1 MEFYAILHLL
11 GKTFNMAYRH
21 AKQTNMKRLYSLVL
35 MLIPALLWGQTKQET
50 SSIMN
55 KWKEV
60 DRLISIKNYE
70 QTKPLLTDIKA
81 YALKHQDDP
90 MFVKA
95 FLAESNVYRINNEE
109 EKFFELGQAHFEKN
123 IAASKSTLVKSVL
136 TNFYAQYLQS
146 MLYLNYS
153 EPKNVFLKKSRKER
167 MLFIDSLY
175 ASSLKNKERLTQ
187 ENLSKWAAIFAEKE
201 NISLS
206 PTMYHYLAYF
216 YISFLNSSDAPNPKL
231 KAQLVED
238 LLQQS
243 RALKSADAISYLLSL
258 QLDRSKFTTLKKQSD
273 AYYKLI
279 ESNKSDYNA
288 YLYFELASAYES
300 GRKYTEALQIIKKA
314 KEEYPKSKWINS
326 VKNLENEILRPQIG
340 ISHKKFEPSE
350 WYTPF
355 KLNFKNL
362 ENLYIRVYKAPYSPK
377 DLTDYQVNRD
387 SLSQLVSVNS
397 TVVYEDQLDLK
408 AWNDFNEHSTIYKIN
423 PLPFGKYI
431 LLYSNNAEF
440 KDDGILSKVVSTS
453 IQISDLDISNVQ
465 MLSTYEVRKMQAL
478 LLNKKTGLPYANKEL
493 AFYDIVDKQ
502 AKLFKQLKTDKN
514 GLIDYSTKGS
524 VNTMRLKDYVFYI
537 PEENQFIDIHS
548 LQYGRDGFEEN
559 KDAEE
564 ENSKTWATILTDR
577 AMYRPGQEVQF
588 KAIVYNNNPRKGHTL
603 ENMKVEVSLLDANR
617 QIVDSIKLTTNAF
630 GSVHGKLNIP
640 TSTLNGHFMIR
651 IGTKDEDFGQQY
663 VRVEEYKRPTF
674 KVTLDTNKET
684 YSKKDTAVFKGN
696 AAMLSGAPLID
707 AEVKYKVQVNSYQR
721 RYRQFEIA
729 NTSTFTDE
737 HGNFE
742 FKIPLMDTALAELT
756 NFTLSY
762 TVEVVNQTGEMQSI
776 SAAYTYAEKPWN
788 LAIDVPSPAIEG
800 KWKEIKINSTNPNN
814 QFLPMKGTVK
824 IYKTTGPEKVIS
836 DGFIQY
842 FNEVERLVLSYAD
855 YERYFPH
862 YFDKSVL
869 NKEVRQELVATYD
882 FNTADTNLVRI
893 DSQLFKKGIYRIVAS
908 SKPDVDSIKAERT
921 IFVLDEET
929 KSHSDKAFFTVYTD
943 KPVYNSG
950 DKVTI
955 HVESK
960 KQDAKNVV
968 LLSLSGDKMRT
979 PIHLALKDGKAS
991 YSFILDENAL
1001 LVPLRW
1007 RALFMMDNQLS
1018 YQEIPIYVNRT
1029 DKTIVIKTAT
1039 FRDKIIPGMK
1049 EKWSFTLSSNNRKLE
1064 TEILASMYDASLNQF
1079 GELHYPSAFQ
1089 LAYTYYYNDYD
1100 YIQSGFNMLNYQMG
1114 RFPLTTAFP
1123 SVHNHLPVVKTYHF
1137 WENDRI
1143 PFPSAIVFENEG
1155 IVGRAPVEGSI
1166 TGSTKGVEGRGFN
1179 NVALYDELRDPNL
1192 RREVAEQSARMKAPN
1207 GEFGPKK
1214 VEDLDQ
1220 VKARTNLQETAF
1232 FYPTLYS
1239 DAEGNVS
1246 FAFDSPE
1253 ALTQWKLLLFA
1264 HGKNLE
1270 AGTASFYTKT
1280 QKELMVRP
1288 NLPRYFREGDEMTI
1302 KAQVQ
1307 NLSDKQQDGQAK
1319 IQLINPVDNSDVT
1332 TAFLQEDATKSFVLA
1347 KKNNQI
1353 VEWRIKVPANY
1364 PTIQVKI
1371 VAASAEFSD
1380 GELQELAVLPNKVL
1394 ILESEKVVLKANEA
1408 KEFKLESAAKENLM
1422 AKVQV
1427 QSNPIL
1433 EIISALDYL
1442 NHYPYECTEQSS
1454 SRWFGLKMVQYI
1466 GNHYPAIADYFKE
1479 VKAKETKSRLE
1490 ENASLNELKMQEMP
1504 WLRDIQG
1511 DEKKLQ
1517 AIADLFNSNINAEL
1531 QQLESKLAN
1540 AQLANGAFPWFE
1552 GGNSNTYISIRIL
1565 EVFGKVLYLDKS
1577 LINAPIQ
1584 DQMKRLT
1591 NYLDADTNIY
1601 KEKAS
1606 AELALDY
1613 LYARHFWNGY
1623 FKLAKATSDKL
1634 NKKIATAP
1642 MITAEGPAGLAAKAW
1657 IVNQLYGSGKEA
1669 NELKNRI
1676 QQEAIFD
1683 KDKGTYW
1690 PSNEHY
1696 NSISLQTY
1704 LVEAFK
1710 SYDPSKLM
1718 DITQWLYYKKEANSW
1733 RSTWMTVDAIYA
1745 LLYANN
1751 PKDFAMENTV
1761 NVMVDGKTADMNS
1774 AVLGQVSK
1782 TFNISELAS
1791 NKTIQITNNNDR
1803 TIYGAVYHQ
1812 YFLPVEQVKANT
1824 NELRVS
1830 KQYLVER
1837 NGKWVE
1843 TKEAK
1848 LGERIKVKITVVN
1861 DKPLQYVHLKDSRPA
1876 GVEPVYRPSGYQWRG
1891 SFYFTL
1897 KDASTNYF
1905 FDYLPKGTR
1914 EFEYE
1919 VKANNIGLFNS
1930 GISTIECMYDPT
1942 VNARSENIK
1951 LTIVE

>member
-11 GKTFNMAYRH
+11 GKTFNMAYRY

-50 SSIMN
+50 SAIMD
-55 KWKEV
+55 KWKEI

-70 QTKPLLTDIKA
+70 QTKPLLADIKA
-81 YALKHQDDP
+81 YALKHKDDP

-95 FLAESNVYRINNEE
+95 FLAESNVHRINNDE
-109 EKFFELGQAHFEKN
+109 EKFFEQGQAYFEKN
-123 IAASKSTLVKSVL
+123 IAASKSVLVKSVL

-153 EPKNVFLKKSRKER
+153 EPKNAFLKMSRKER

-175 ASSLKNKERLTQ
+175 ASSLKNKQELAQ
-187 ENLSKWAAIFAEKE
+187 ENLPKWAAIFADTE

-206 PTMYHYLAYF
+206 PTMYHYLGYF
-216 YISFLNSSDAPNPKL
+216 YISFLNLSNSPNPKQR
-231 KAQLVED
+231 AQLVED
-238 LLQQS
+238 LLQRS
-243 RALKSADAISYLLSL
+243 RTSKSADAISYLLSA
-258 QLDRSKFTTLKKQSD
+258 QLDRSKFTTLKKQAD
-273 AYYKLI
+273 AYYKII

-288 YLYFELASAYES
+288 YLYFELASAYKSEQ
-300 GRKYTEALQIIKKA
+300 RHTEALQIIKKA

-326 VKNLENEILRPQIG
+326 VKNLENEILRPEIW
-340 ISHKKFEPSE
+340 ISHKKYEPSE

-355 KLNFKNL
+355 KLNYKNL
-362 ENLYIRVYKAPYSPK
+362 DTLYIRVYQAYYSPK
-377 DLTDYQVNRD
+377 DLTDYKVNRD
-387 SLSQLVSVNS
+387 SLSNLVTVNS

-408 AWNDFNEHSTIYKIN
+408 ASNDFKGHSTIYKIN

-440 KDDGILSKVVSTS
+440 KDDGVLSKVVSTS
-453 IQISDLDISNVQ
+453 IQISDLDISNVE
-465 MLSTYEVRKMQAL
+465 MLGTYEIRKMQAL
-478 LLNKKTGLPYANKEL
+478 LLDKKTGLPYANKEL

-502 AKLFKQLKTDKN
+502 AKLYKQFKTDKN
-514 GLIDYSTKGS
+514 GLIDYSTKAS

-537 PEENQFIDIHS
+537 PEERQFIDIHS
-548 LQYGRDGFEEN
+548 LQYGSDGFEESE
-559 KDAEE
+559 DDQDED
-564 ENSKTWATILTDR
+564 SQTRATILTDR
-577 AMYRPGQEVQF
+577 AIYRPGQEVQF
-588 KAIVYNNNPRKGHTL
+588 KAIVYNDNPRKGRTQ
-603 ENMKVEVSLLDANR
+603 EDMKVEISLLDANS
-617 QIVDSIKLTTNAF
+617 QVVDSLRLATNAF

-640 TSTLNGHFMIR
+640 TSTLNGQFMIR
-651 IGTKDEDFGQQY
+651 IGTKGEDFGQQY

-707 AEVKYKVQVNSYQR
+707 AEVKYKVQVSSYQR

-729 NTSTFTDE
+729 DTSTFTDE

-776 SAAYTYAEKPWN
+776 SAAYTYADKPWN
-788 LAIDVPSPAIEG
+788 LAIEVASPAIEG

-824 IYKTTGPEKVIS
+824 IYKTTGPDKVIS
-836 DGFIQY
+836 DKFIQY

-862 YFDKSVL
+862 YFEKSVL
-869 NKEVRQELVATYD
+869 NKEVRQELVATYE

-908 SKPDVDSIKAERT
+908 SKPDADSIKAERT
-921 IFVLDEET
+921 IFVVDEET
-929 KSHSDKAFFTVYTD
+929 KSHSDKTFFTVYTD
-943 KPVYNSG
+943 KPVYNTG

-968 LLSLSGDKMRT
+968 LLSLSGDKMRS

-991 YSFILDENAL
+991 YSFTLDENAL
-1001 LVPLRW
+1001 VVPLRW
-1007 RALFMMDNQLS
+1007 RALFIVDNQLS
-1018 YQEIPIYVNRT
+1018 YQEVPVEVKRT
-1029 DKTIVIKTAT
+1029 EKTIVIKTAS
-1039 FRDKIIPGMK
+1039 FRDKITPGMK
-1049 EKWSFTLSSNNRKLE
+1049 EKWSFTLSSSNKKLE
-1064 TEILASMYDASLNQF
+1064 TEILASMYDASLDQF
-1079 GELHYPSAFQ
+1079 ASLYYPSTFRM
-1089 LAYTYYYNDYD
+1089 AYAYYNNDYD
-1100 YIQSGFNMLNYQMG
+1100 HIQQGFDMLNYQTDE
-1114 RFPLTTAFP
+1114 FPDQFAYPYYFN
-1123 SVHNHLPVVKTYHF
+1123 SLPTIQNYNF
-1137 WENDRI
+1137 WQGEFL
-1143 PFPSAIVFENEG
+1143 PFPSPAVYLSEGAIMG
-1155 IVGRAPVEGSI
+1155 
-1166 TGSTKGVEGRGFN
+1166 TTKGVEGRSYKSMSRSLN
-1179 NVALYDELRDPNL
+1179 TENVVE
-1192 RREVAEQSARMKAPN
+1192 EVVVSFDSNYAPVAPL

-1246 FAFDSPE
+1246 FEFDSPE

-1270 AGTASFYTKT
+1270 AGTASFYTQT

-1307 NLSDKQQDGQAK
+1307 NLSEKQQDGQAK

-1332 TAFLQEDATKSFVLA
+1332 KEFLQEDAMKSFVLA

-1353 VEWRIKVPANY
+1353 VEWRVKVPASY

-1380 GELQELAVLPNKVL
+1380 GEIQELAVLPNKVL
-1394 ILESEKVVLKANEA
+1394 ILESEKVLLKANEA

-1466 GNHYPAIADYFKE
+1466 GNHYPAIVDYFKE
-1479 VKAKETKSRLE
+1479 IKAKETKSRLE

-1517 AIADLFNSNINAEL
+1517 ALAELFNSNIDAEL
-1531 QQLESKLAN
+1531 KQLESKLAK

-1552 GGNSNTYISIRIL
+1552 GGNSNTQISIRIL

-1577 LINAPIQ
+1577 LINAPVQ

-1591 NYLDADTNIY
+1591 IYLDADSNIY

-1623 FKLAKATSDKL
+1623 FKLSKETSDKL
-1634 NKKIATAP
+1634 NKKIASAP
-1642 MITAEGPAGLAAKAW
+1642 IITATGPAGLAAKAW

-1683 KDKGTYW
+1683 KGKGTYW

-1696 NSISLQTY
+1696 NSVSLHTY

-1761 NVMVDGKTADMNS
+1761 NVLVDGKTAEMNN

-1782 TFNISELAS
+1782 TFSVSELTS
-1791 NKTIQITNNNDR
+1791 NKTIQIANNNDR
-1803 TIYGAVYHQ
+1803 TIYGGVYHQ
-1812 YFLPVEQVKANT
+1812 YFIPVEQVKANT

-1914 EFEYE
+1914 EYEYE

-1930 GISTIECMYDPT
+1930 GLSSIECMYDPT
-1942 VNARSENIK
+1942 VNARSANVK

>member
-1 MEFYAILHLL
+1 
-11 GKTFNMAYRH
+11 MAYRYS
-21 AKQTNMKRLYSLVL
+21 KQTNMKRLYSLVL

-50 SSIMN
+50 SAIMD
-55 KWKEV
+55 KWKEI

-70 QTKPLLTDIKA
+70 QTKPLLADIKA
-81 YALKHQDDP
+81 HALKHKDDP

-95 FLAESNVYRINNEE
+95 FLAESNVYRINNDE
-109 EKFFELGQAHFEKN
+109 EKFFELGQAHFVKN
-123 IAASKSTLVKSVL
+123 IAASKSALVKSVL
-136 TNFYAQYLQS
+136 TNFYADFLYSNQYVD
-146 MLYLNYS
+146 YS
-153 EPKNVFLKKSRKER
+153 ETKNSYLKKSRR
-167 MLFIDSLY
+167 DRLAFIDSLY
-175 ASSLKNKERLTQ
+175 RTSLLEKPLLLKQ
-187 ENLSKWAAIFAEKE
+187 DLSRWAPILSEKE

-206 PTMYHYLAYF
+206 PTLYHLLTYSYINFLSRNQSINSKERTTLIEELLAV
-216 YISFLNSSDAPNPKL
+216 SRSS
-231 KAQLVED
+231 
-238 LLQQS
+238 
-243 RALKSADAISYLLSL
+243 KSADAISYLLSL
-258 QLDRSKFTTLKKQSD
+258 NLSEKQFSSPRMQEKAYLKIID
-273 AYYKLI
+273 
-279 ESNKSDYNA
+279 ENKSDYNA
-288 YLYFELASAYES
+288 FLYFEVAQSYFWNREIS
-300 GRKYTEALQIIKKA
+300 DALRIIEKA
-314 KEEYPKSKWINS
+314 KNEYPNSKWINS
-326 VKNLENEILRPQIG
+326 IKNLEIEILRPEIR
-340 ISHKKFEPSE
+340 IVHKKLEPSE
-350 WYTPF
+350 YYTPF
-355 KLNFKNL
+355 KLEHKNL
-362 ENLYIRVYKAPYSPK
+362 KTLYIRVYKTPYSPK
-377 DLTDYQVNRD
+377 DLTDYKVNRD
-387 SLSQLVSVNS
+387 SISKLVTVNS
-397 TVVYEDQLDLK
+397 KIVYEEQLELRQFD
-408 AWNDFNEHSTIYKIN
+408 DFNTHSTIYKIN
-423 PLPFGKYI
+423 PLSFGKYI

-440 KDDGILSKVVSTS
+440 KDDGVLLKVVSS
-453 IQISDLDISNVQ
+453 NIQISDLFFSRTTVQ
-465 MLSTYEVRKMQAL
+465 EKNDEYRNKTFI
-478 LLNKKTGLPYANKEL
+478 LNKKSGLPHANKKIGLYRLSDKKATLLQNEQS
-493 AFYDIVDKQ
+493 DKNGVIVHHY
-502 AKLFKQLKTDKN
+502 TDKN
-514 GLIDYSTKGS
+514 SKFRFEEHSL
-524 VNTMRLKDYVFYI
+524 YV
-537 PEENQFIDIHS
+537 PEEDQFINLYEIEKGNFSASSVDNDDES
-548 LQYGRDGFEEN
+548 ETTGM
-559 KDAEE
+559 
-564 ENSKTWATILTDR
+564 ILTDR
-577 AMYRPGQEVQF
+577 KIYRPGQEIYF
-588 KAIVYNNNPRKGHTL
+588 KTILYNNHSNKGRTL
-603 ENMKVEVSLLDANR
+603 ANEDFEVYLLDRQGQKVDSVSLKSN
-617 QIVDSIKLTTNAF
+617 SF
-630 GSVHGKLNIP
+630 GSANGQLKIP
-640 TSTLNGHFMIR
+640 VNTLNGQFRLSIIQKENQLAMETI
-651 IGTKDEDFGQQY
+651 
-663 VRVEEYKRPTF
+663 RVEEYKRSTF
-674 KVTLDTNKET
+674 KVSLDVNKET
-684 YSKKDTAVFKGN
+684 YTKKDSLVIRGKAE
-696 AAMLSGAPLID
+696 MLSGAPLID
-707 AEVKYKVQVNSYQR
+707 AEVKLKMTVNGYGRTYKKINMGSRTVRTNSQ
-721 RYRQFEIA
+721 
-729 NTSTFTDE
+729 
-737 HGNFE
+737 GVFE
-742 FKIPLMDTALAELT
+742 FKIPLSHSELRDLERFTAY
-756 NFTLSY
+756 Y
-762 TVEVVNQTGEMQSI
+762 TVDVVNQTGELQT
-776 SAAYTYAEKPWN
+776 AASHYSYSDKPWN
-788 LAIDVPSPAIEG
+788 LRIYVPSPQIEG
-800 KWKEIKINSTNPNN
+800 RWNELRVVSSNPNN
-814 QFLPMKGTVK
+814 EFLPMKGQVRIYRTVAGK
-824 IYKTTGPEKVIS
+824 KVIS
-836 DGFIQY
+836 EDAIRY
-842 FNEVERLVLSYAD
+842 FNEVEYLVAGYED
-855 YERYFPH
+855 CERYFP
-862 YFDKSVL
+862 YSFDKATL
-869 NKEVRQELVATYD
+869 NKEVRKELIATYD
-882 FNTADTNLVRI
+882 FNTADTDIVKI
-893 DSQLFKKGIYRIVAS
+893 DSQLMKRGFYHIEAISLTGEDSTRAEQFIY
-908 SKPDVDSIKAERT
+908 
-921 IFVLDEET
+921 VLDEET
-929 KSHSDKAFFTVYTD
+929 KSYGDNTFLTAYTD
-943 KPVYNSG
+943 KSEYNPG

-955 HVESK
+955 HVRSK
-960 KQDAKNVV
+960 HPDAKNVL
-968 LLSLSGDKMRT
+968 LLSSSANTLHDPINLS
-979 PIHLALKDGKAS
+979 LKNGKGS
-991 YSFILDENAL
+991 YSYIANSNGAEATLN
-1001 LVPLRW
+1001 W
-1007 RALFMMDNQLS
+1007 SALFIVNNQIKFG
-1018 YQEIPIYVNRT
+1018 EIPVKIKNT
-1029 DKTIVIKTAT
+1029 DKQILIKTVT
-1039 FRDKIIPGMK
+1039 FRDKITPGKK
-1049 EKWSFTLSSNNRKLE
+1049 EKWSFNLTNINRKLE
-1064 TEILASMYDASLNQF
+1064 SEVLATMYDASLNEF
-1079 GELHYPSAFQ
+1079 SELRYRNDFR
-1089 LAYTYYYNDYD
+1089 LRENRYWINYYFVYN
-1100 YIQSGFNMLNYQMG
+1100 GFNQ
-1114 RFPLTTAFP
+1114 TAYNIELFP
-1123 SVHNHLPVVKTYHF
+1123 SISPFPANNNQLPVIKTYHF
-1137 WENDRI
+1137 WGNDWI
-1143 PFPSAIVFENEG
+1143 PFPSAIVYESEG
-1155 IVGRAPVEGSI
+1155 IMDRAPVEGSI
-1166 TGSTKGVEGRGFN
+1166 TGSTKGVEGRDFKD
-1179 NVALYDELRDPNL
+1179 VALYEELQDPNL
-1192 RREVAEQSARMKAPN
+1192 LREVTEQSARMKAPN

-1246 FAFDSPE
+1246 FEFDSPE
-1253 ALTQWKLLLFA
+1253 ALTRWKLLLFA

-1270 AGTASFYTKT
+1270 AGTASFFTQT

-1332 TAFLQEDATKSFVLA
+1332 TAFLQEDAMKSFLLA

-1353 VEWRIKVPANY
+1353 VEWRIKVPASY

-1380 GELQELAVLPNKVL
+1380 GEIQELAVLPNKVL
-1394 ILESEKVVLKANEA
+1394 ILESEKVVLKANET

-1479 VKAKETKSRLE
+1479 IKAKETKSRLE

-1517 AIADLFNSNINAEL
+1517 ALAELFNSNIDAEL
-1531 QQLESKLAN
+1531 KQLESKLAN

-1552 GGNSNTYISIRIL
+1552 GGDSNTQISIRIL
-1565 EVFGKVLYLDKS
+1565 EIFGKVLYLDKS
-1577 LINAPIQ
+1577 LINAPVQ

-1591 NYLDADTNIY
+1591 IYLDADSNIY

-1623 FKLAKATSDKL
+1623 FKLSKATSDKL
-1634 NKKIATAP
+1634 NKKIARAP
-1642 MITAEGPAGLAAKAW
+1642 IITATGPAGLAAKAW

-1696 NSISLQTY
+1696 NSVSLHTY

-1761 NVMVDGKTADMNS
+1761 NVLVDGKSADMNN

-1782 TFNISELAS
+1782 TFSVSELTS
-1791 NKTIQITNNNDR
+1791 NKSIQIANNNDR
-1803 TIYGAVYHQ
+1803 TIYGGVYHQ

-1830 KQYLVER
+1830 KQYMVER

-1891 SFYFTL
+1891 SFDFTL

-1914 EFEYE
+1914 EYEYE

-1930 GISTIECMYDPT
+1930 GLSTIECMYDPT
-1942 VNARSENIK
+1942 VNARSANVK